1 MNSTSRARELR
12 TIWARGDAALGAWN
26 ALADPFAAELMCA
39 PGVDYVCIDQ
49 QHGLNDY
56 PQMLA
61 SLRAIEARGLVPFT
75 RVPANEAWMIGKAL
89 DSGVQGVIVP
99 LINNPEDAKR
109 AVAACRYKGG
119 IRSYGP
125 IRASLAMD
133 SRDTDVLGNEV
144 LCFVM
149 VETRAGLEAVEAIAA
164 VPGLDGI
171 YVGPADLALGL
182 GLPPDLDKQEPE
194 HVAAVARILKAC
206 QKAGIVPGIQ
216 CGSGNAAKAQID
228 AGFRL
233 VTFAKDSSLIVSALE
248 RDLLIVRPDALSK
261 QREKGY
267 V

>member
-1 MNSTSRARELR
+1 MGERSRARNVR
-12 TIWARGDAALGAWN
+12 QMWARGEAALGAWN

-61 SLRAIEARGLVPFT
+61 TLRAIEACDVVPLT
-75 RVPANEAWMIGKAL
+75 RVPANEPWLIGKAL
-89 DSGVQGVIVP
+89 DAGVQGVIVP
-99 LINNPEDAKR
+99 MVSSAEDARR

-119 IRSYGP
+119 VRSYGP
-125 IRASLAMD
+125 IRAALAMG
-133 SRDTDVLGNEV
+133 SRDADVLGEEV

-149 VETRAGLEAVEAIAA
+149 VETRAGLEAVDAIAA

-182 GLPPDLDKQEPE
+182 GLPPDLDKEEPE
-194 HVAAVARILKAC
+194 HVAAVARILTAC
-206 QKAGIVPGIQ
+206 QDARIVAGIQ
-216 CGSGNAAKAQID
+216 CGSGKAARAQVE

-233 VTFAKDSSLIVSALE
+233 VTFAKDSSLLAAALE
-248 RDLLIVRPDALSK
+248 RDLRVAKPQAGAERD
-261 QREKGY
+261 KGY